1 MGLAGAAAMA
11 IILPVGIAWACVGLV
26 SITTSSATVQPGD
39 TLTVAGKEF
48 AAKSPVLI
56 RLDSF
61 TGPVLATAPPP
72 TSTMTSQFKIAVT
85 IPADVAA
92 GPHFLVAT
100 QDEHD
105 MNGGNPAR
113 ALFYVGTA
121 APATGA
127 PAARPGTL
135 IADKGLGLGILA
147 LIALAV
153 AGLSLF
159 LVLSVLTRRRPRAE
173 AVP

>member
-1 MGLAGAAAMA
+1 MA
-11 IILPVGIAWACVGLV
+11 IILPVGLAWACVGLV
-26 SITTSSATVQPGD
+26 SVTTNSATVQPGD
-39 TLTVAGKEF
+39 TLTITGKEF
-48 AAKSPVLI
+48 AAKVPVLI

-72 TSTMTSQFKIAVT
+72 TSTMTSQFQIAVT
-85 IPADVAA
+85 IPAGVSA
-92 GPHFLVAT
+92 GAHFLVGT

-113 ALFYVGTA
+113 ALIYVGTA
-121 APATGA
+121 APPPGA
-127 PAARPGTL
+127 PASRPGTL

-147 LIALAV
+147 LIALA
-153 AGLSLF
+153 AAALSLF
-159 LVLSVLTRRRPRAE
+159 LVLLVLTRRRPEAE